1 MVNRFSLC
9 KGDIAALSLRSVFM
23 VIVKRRG
30 KTVLISP
37 ALNLV
42 LEAQNKL
49 CFADSIVY
57 QMFKLLKR
65 LLF

>member
-1 MVNRFSLC
+1 
-9 KGDIAALSLRSVFM
+9 M